1 MKFVDEAEIYV
12 KAGDGGRGC
21 VSFRRERFIPKGG
34 PDGGD
39 GGKGGDIVILG
50 TRALSTLLD
59 FRYKR
64 TYRAENGKG
73 GSGQNKKG
81 RDGKSLFIYVPVGTL
96 ILDKDSHKMLADIVT
111 EEGLV
116 IAKGGKGGRGNAHF
130 ASPTHRAPTEFEYGE
145 SGEEMGLYLV
155 LKLIADMGI
164 VGLPNSGKST
174 LISRLTDARPKTGN
188 YPFTTLTPNLG
199 VFDGGEKR
207 LVIADMPG
215 LIDNASG
222 GKGLG
227 IQFLRHIERTKLLLH
242 LIDISDTR
250 DQDPIKAFE
259 IVNKEMESY
268 SQDLMKKPQIV
279 VGTKLDALSDRSYIE
294 VLEKEF
300 GKRGYTFIAISAI
313 TGENLDR
320 LKYLIVEKVKEI
332 KDEAFGKVQH
342 IPKPPTASGDRA
354 G

>member
-155 LKLIADMGI
+155 LKLIADIGI

-227 IQFLRHIERTKLLLH
+227 IQFLRHIERTKGLILLLDLSSKRVDKDYAT
-242 LIDISDTR
+242 LITELSSYKGELIEKQR
-250 DQDPIKAFE
+250 IIVLNKADLLSEREVQKWRSLFE
-259 IVNKEMESY
+259 LRGEA
-268 SQDLMKKPQIV
+268 V
-279 VGTKLDALSDRSYIE
+279 VVVSALYGRGIE
-294 VLEKEF
+294 ALKALLE
-300 GKRGYTFIAISAI
+300 R
-313 TGENLDR
+313 
-320 LKYLIVEKVKEI
+320 
-332 KDEAFGKVQH
+332 Q
-342 IPKPPTASGDRA
+342 
-354 G
+354 